1 VANSKLMNVWM
12 MVDALNGRDKQRIT
26 SGLLELV
33 MPPKSVKVL
42 VPEASP
48 GGGYSAYKRVR

>member
-1 VANSKLMNVWM
+1 MNVWM

>member
-1 VANSKLMNVWM
+1 VKL
-12 MVDALNGRDKQRIT
+12 
-26 SGLLELV
+26 
-33 MPPKSVKVL
+33 PPKGVWVL